1 MLVAVRTR
9 DHGMAAITRSLSK
22 SLSRTFGWLPFQPH
36 WRPHFRPKLLD
47 HLADYNRQTFV
58 ADASA
63 GLTVAFVALPLAL
76 AFAIASGL
84 PPETGLITAI
94 IAGFLISA
102 LGGSSVQIGGP
113 AGAFIVVV
121 YAIVERYG
129 IPNLLIA
136 TACAGLLMILMGLL
150 RMGNLIRLVPISVVM
165 GFTSGI
171 AVLIALSQIKAFLGL
186 DGPAL
191 PAEFFSKM
199 QALAQALPTADPLT
213 FGLGLACLAVIL
225 LWPKSYNPQPTMVGR
240 IVSRLPG
247 TLMAIVGSTLL
258 VAVLGLPVETVGSAF
273 GEIPRGLPAPSLP
286 DFNWSTVQFLF
297 APILTIALLG
307 AVESLLCARV
317 ADGLA
322 KERHDP
328 NQELMAQGAA
338 NIVSPLFGGFCA
350 TGTVARTV
358 TNIRSGAKTP
368 VSGMVHALVL
378 LAIVLGAAPL
388 AEQIPLVALA
398 AVALVV
404 AYNMGEWRAFK
415 EMKAYSLAYRAT
427 LLSTFVL
434 TIVVDITVAVEVGL
448 VMACAVFIYRM
459 SQITR
464 VEVVDRTEL
473 ERLGVLEVEE
483 ASVGDASVG
492 EAPAHSGQGKSLD
505 GIEVRRLTGVLF
517 FGAVSRLEHLLDP
530 KLPLEPIQVFDLSS
544 LLSVD
549 SSGLDALK
557 HLDAHLAGRGVTMR
571 LACVRPEVLA
581 TMTRLGFA
589 QSFGQ
594 QRMFE
599 TLAAG
604 VAQHVAISNG

>member
-1 MLVAVRTR
+1 MLMAVRTR
-9 DHGMAAITRSLSK
+9 DHGMAGPLR
-22 SLSRTFGWLPFQPH
+22 SLSRTLTRSLGRLPSWLYLRPD

-47 HLADYNRQTFV
+47 HLSNYNRQTLV

-150 RMGNLIRLVPISVVM
+150 RMGNLIRLVPISIVT

-199 QALAQALPTADPLT
+199 QALGQALPSFDPLT

-273 GEIPRGLPAPSLP
+273 GEIPRGLPAPGLP

-307 AVESLLCARV
+307 AMESLLCARV

-358 TNIRSGAKTP
+358 TNIRSGARTP

-464 VEVVDRTEL
+464 VEVV
-473 ERLGVLEVEE
+473 
-483 ASVGDASVG
+483 G
-492 EAPAHSGQGKSLD
+492 EAED

-581 TMTRLGFA
+581 TMTRLGFV

-594 QRMFE
+594 HRMFE

-604 VAQHVAISNG
+604 IAGPAEEVALEGTLSEWSSREDDEAYRNL